1 MRKSIM
7 QLLYKLFYEHE
18 YNHLMAVMQQAKQMR
33 QIEYKYIIRLEYLTR
48 LRAVLFT
55 ETVGGGI

>member
-7 QLLYKLFYEHE
+7 QLLYKLFYERE
-18 YNHLMAVMQQAKQMR
+18 YNRLMGVMQQAKLLREIKHEQLVR
-33 QIEYKYIIRLEYLTR
+33 IEYLTR

-55 ETVGGGI
+55 DAVGGGI